1 MPNNVFN
8 NIPYAKWL
16 EETLKDLITFPV
28 KGICMFA
35 TDGSG
40 NVYTNYHNISTM
52 EMLTISGVVQQDAMI
67 DRLVTEGILNYA
79 DEEDEDGEEKEG

>member
-1 MPNNVFN
+1 
-8 NIPYAKWL
+8 
-16 EETLKDLITFPV
+16 
-28 KGICMFA
+28 
-35 TDGSG
+35 
-40 NVYTNYHNISTM
+40 M